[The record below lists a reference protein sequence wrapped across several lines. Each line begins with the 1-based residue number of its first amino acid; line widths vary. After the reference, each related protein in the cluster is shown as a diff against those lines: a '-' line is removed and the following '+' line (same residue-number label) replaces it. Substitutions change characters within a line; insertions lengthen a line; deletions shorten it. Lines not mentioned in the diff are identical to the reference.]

1 MRRLDREMDRDFAL
15 SIVDKCEYAVLGT
28 LNKDNTP
35 YCIPVTIV
43 RNENS
48 IYFHCAKSG
57 KKIDNLNFCPKV
69 CITCVGDTHIVPG
82 KFTTEYES
90 AIINGTAHEITDDSE
105 KIFAL
110 RILCERHTPDNM
122 INFDEAIERSLK
134 VTGIWRIDI
143 ESITG
148 KRKKYGKDGKEL
160 KYGKME

>member
-1 MRRLDREMDRDFAL
+1 MRRRDREMDRNFAL
-15 SIVDKCEYAVLGT
+15 SIVDKCEYAVLAT

-43 RNENS
+43 RNEDS

-57 KKIDNLNFCPKV
+57 TKIDNLRYCPKV
-69 CITCVGDTHIVPG
+69 CMTCIGETHIVPN

-90 AIINGTAHEITDDSE
+90 AVLQGTAYEITDETE

-122 INFDEAIERSLK
+122 DNFDEAIQRSLS
-134 VTGIWRIDI
+134 VTAIWRIDI
-143 ESITG
+143 ESISG
-148 KRKKYGKDGKEL
+148 KRKKYGADGKEL
-160 KYGKME
+160 KFGKME